1 MGKMTSNG
9 RNVIPGVDRLGDV
22 DSVKGKRIALIANQ
36 TSLSSDLEPT
46 VERIAALKGEKAV
59 VAILSPE
66 HGYYGAAMDGER
78 VPHAKDERL
87 DTVVYSLYGD
97 VCKPTDE
104 MLEGIETIVYDLQDV
119 GSRYYTYVTTMKLCI
134 EAAAEKGLRFTVL
147 DRPDP
152 INGIRAEGPVL
163 EGELSSFVG
172 NIGAPIR
179 YGLTPG
185 ELAKMVNGEEGY
197 EVEVDVVEMRGWERP
212 MWFEETGINWV
223 PPSPNMPTPETALL
237 YVGMCLFEGT
247 NLSEGRGTTAPFH
260 CVGAPWIEERE
271 LAKELNQ
278 LGLPG
283 VRFTPARF
291 RPTASKYAGEVCRG
305 VYVNV
310 VEREAF
316 RPFET
321 ASHMLANVIAE
332 YEGFQWRKV
341 NSGRYYVDLLAGTAE
356 VREGVQKG
364 EVGEMLERARTESEA
379 FMELSK
385 QYWLYDKR
393 S

>member
-1 MGKMTSNG
+1 MGMMASDG
-9 RNVIPGVDRLGDV
+9 RPVIPGVDRLGDG
-22 DSVKGKRIALIANQ
+22 DSVRGKRIALVANQ
-36 TSLSSDLEPT
+36 TSLTSDLEPT
-46 VERIAALKGEKAV
+46 AERIVGLMGEEAL

-66 HGYYGAAMDGER
+66 HGYYGAAMDGEK
-78 VPHAKDERL
+78 VPHAEDGPFNA
-87 DTVVYSLYGD
+87 TVYSLYGD
-97 VCKPTDE
+97 TCKPTDE

-119 GSRYYTYVTTMKLCI
+119 GSRFYTYVTTMKLCI

-147 DRPDP
+147 DRPNP
-152 INGIRAEGPVL
+152 INGIRTEGPML

-172 NIGAPIR
+172 SIGTPVR

-185 ELAKMVNGEEGY
+185 ELARLLRGEGGF
-197 EVEVDVVEMRGWERP
+197 EVDVDVVEMGGWERR
-212 MWFEETGINWV
+212 MWFEETGLNWV

-247 NLSEGRGTTAPFH
+247 NLSEGRGTAMPFH
-260 CVGAPWIEERE
+260 CVGAPWIDEGE

-278 LGLPG
+278 LGLSG

-291 RPTASKYAGEVCRG
+291 RPTSSKYAGEVCRG

-310 VEREAF
+310 VERGAF

-321 ASHMLANVIAE
+321 ASHLLAKVVAD
-332 YEGFQWRKV
+332 YEDFRWRKV
-341 NSGRYYVDLLAGTAE
+341 NSGRYFVDLLAGTAK
-356 VREGVQKG
+356 VREGVQNG
-364 EVGEMLERARTESEA
+364 EVGDMVERTRTESEA
-379 FMELSK
+379 FMELGK
-385 QYWLYDKR
+385 QYWLYGKG